1 MATRYMKIHSALV
14 TRVQAK
20 FRCI

>member
-1 MATRYMKIHSALV
+1 MALRYMKIHSALV
-14 TRVQAK
+14 TGVQAK

>member
-1 MATRYMKIHSALV
+1 MALRYMKMHSALV
-14 TRVQAK
+14 TGVQVK